1 MAEHRFY
8 RNVFLST
15 GNCNAQLELLH
26 FKVSNILQDRS
37 LYQKFM
43 TNPFIKPYITHPDL
57 FSDPSKIT
65 FSKKCITFGI
75 LYMKRLLI
83 TIGIIDMSIQV
94 TATIFE
100 PTTTQFVPIPVCN
113 QSVQI
118 SELSPAPSNDFTTF
132 KQTKNEYFF

>member
-1 MAEHRFY
+1 MVSSVDLAKY
-8 RNVFLST
+8 VVGSSQKKKFLSFP
-15 GNCNAQLELLH
+15 AVL
-26 FKVSNILQDRS
+26 VSKFPTFYKTDLFIKP
-37 LYQKFM
+37 KFM

-75 LYMKRLLI
+75 LYMERLLF

-100 PTTTQFVPIPVCN
+100 PTTT
-113 QSVQI
+113 
-118 SELSPAPSNDFTTF
+118 
-132 KQTKNEYFF
+132 

>member
-1 MAEHRFY
+1 MSFCLPATVMLNWSYFISKFPTFY
-8 RNVFLST
+8 KTDLFI
-15 GNCNAQLELLH
+15 
-26 FKVSNILQDRS
+26 KP
-37 LYQKFM
+37 KFM

-100 PTTTQFVPIPVCN
+100 PTTT
-113 QSVQI
+113 
-118 SELSPAPSNDFTTF
+118 
-132 KQTKNEYFF
+132 